1 MRPCDKLKTLSPL
14 PQCLRPPNLAES
26 LLCGQSHVTNQICYV
41 SATTVTMTTIH
52 GSVFFIQLRASS
64 DKVTKSR
71 DHVALQ
77 GHCEKR

>member
-1 MRPCDKLKTLSPL
+1 MGPCDKLKTLSPL

-26 LLCGQSHVTNQICYV
+26 LLRGLAKSCIRYHSDYDCHTWQCV
-41 SATTVTMTTIH
+41 
-52 GSVFFIQLRASS
+52 FIQLRASF